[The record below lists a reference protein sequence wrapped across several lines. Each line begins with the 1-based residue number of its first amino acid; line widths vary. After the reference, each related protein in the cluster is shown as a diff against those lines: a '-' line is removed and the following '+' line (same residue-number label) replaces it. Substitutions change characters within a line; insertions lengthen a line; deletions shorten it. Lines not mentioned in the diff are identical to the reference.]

1 VSDEVNFDQEYQ
13 NRCDRAISSLWNID
27 GMIGDALCYRVE
39 QDGTLTVSQEVA
51 SGDMQT
57 RISTLIA
64 ASHLLDLT
72 EYLDL
77 TGKS

>member
-1 VSDEVNFDQEYQ
+1 MSDEIDFDQEYQ
-13 NRCDRAISSLWNID
+13 NRCSRAISSLWNID

-39 QDGTLTVSQEVA
+39 QDGNLTVNQEVA

-64 ASHLLDLT
+64 ASHLLDLP
-72 EYLDL
+72 EYLDF
-77 TGKS
+77 TKRS